1 MKTSDIKGI
10 IPPVITPMNNDD
22 EQTVNHEALR
32 QQVERLL
39 AGGVHGMFPLGTNGE
54 AYALSFKE
62 KEEILAT
69 VIDQVKGRVP
79 VYAGT
84 GCITTAETIRMSRR
98 AEEMGADALSI
109 ITPSFALASQKE
121 LYDHYV
127 AVAKAVNLPIILYNI
142 PARTGNKLLPETV
155 QALCRD
161 VENIVGA
168 KDSSGDIENLKA
180 YIRLT
185 RELDKEVAILAGND
199 GAILTCLKEGG
210 AGGIAGRAN
219 IWPATVAKIY
229 DCFKAGDLEG
239 AQAAQD
245 AIAILQQTFKYGNP
259 NTIIKTAVALQG
271 HSSLDDGVGVAVLEG
286 LLQDGDRV
294 LSGLCALEVA
304 SLEAVV
310 DLCNSGR
317 PDVGAA
323 CNAACAAL
331 FQAGQDG
338 AVVTGQNGNFLIQL
352 AGQADVG
359 LQVLDI
365 AAGILCAHD
374 VLHVTAQC
382 LHGLGQQLVAGAGGD
397 VVQDDGQVH
406 GLCHGHIVVV
416 QLLLGGQ
423 CEAGGDDGQGICAH
437 LLGAPA
443 HADGLGG
450 GDAAGACVN
459 GDAALDLVDDGSQD
473 LFLLLKRESV
483 SLAVGA
489 QREHA
494 VDAACQQ
501 TLDLLTQSLVV
512 DGLLVI
518 VVHGGN
524 YRRDNAFDVAGLH
537 NVFSFSIT

>member
-84 GCITTAETIRMSRR
+84 GCITTAETIRMSKR

-127 AVAKAVNLPIILYNI
+127 AVAKQVNIPIILYNI
-142 PARTGNKLLPETV
+142 PPRTGNKLLPETV

-161 VENIVGA
+161 VDVIVGA

-185 RELDKEVAILAGND
+185 RELDKDVAILAGND

-229 DCFKAGDLEG
+229 DCFKTGDLEG

-271 HSSLDDGVGVAVLEG
+271 LQHRQVPRPFNYVPEEG
-286 LLQDGDRV
+286 LEAIKKV
-294 LSGLCALEVA
+294 LAE
-304 SLEAVV
+304 
-310 DLCNSGR
+310 
-317 PDVGAA
+317 
-323 CNAACAAL
+323 NAAK
-331 FQAGQDG
+331 
-338 AVVTGQNGNFLIQL
+338 
-352 AGQADVG
+352 G
-359 LQVLDI
+359 L
-365 AAGILCAHD
+365 
-374 VLHVTAQC
+374 
-382 LHGLGQQLVAGAGGD
+382 
-397 VVQDDGQVH
+397 
-406 GLCHGHIVVV
+406 
-416 QLLLGGQ
+416 
-423 CEAGGDDGQGICAH
+423 
-437 LLGAPA
+437 
-443 HADGLGG
+443 
-450 GDAAGACVN
+450 N
-459 GDAALDLVDDGSQD
+459 
-473 LFLLLKRESV
+473 
-483 SLAVGA
+483 
-489 QREHA
+489 
-494 VDAACQQ
+494 
-501 TLDLLTQSLVV
+501 
-512 DGLLVI
+512 
-518 VVHGGN
+518 
-524 YRRDNAFDVAGLH
+524 
-537 NVFSFSIT
+537 